1 MDQQPSPEN
10 GVPAA
15 ELPLQDVH
23 VKTALPDYEMNHR
36 YGDVFKST
44 PTSVLEAEF
53 WTAFGGSEQQQY
65 SPEQQLL
72 LAVLAQAYD
81 DLGGHKGMPLRALD
95 HTHYS
100 DTGRWVSGAHRWFTE
115 TDYVTLEG
123 VKERGFSL
131 EFVCEALNLTISIIR
146 KLALKKWDEE
156 EKKDHVSKR
165 PYLRR

>member
-1 MDQQPSPEN
+1 MSKKKSMDQQPSPDKD
-10 GVPAA
+10 VSA

-23 VKTALPDYEMNHR
+23 VKTALPEH
-36 YGDVFKST
+36 YGDVFKSA

-53 WTAFGGSEQQQY
+53 WTAFGSSDQQQY

-115 TDYVTLEG
+115 TDYVTSEG
-123 VKERGFSL
+123 AKERGFSL
-131 EFVCEALNLTISIIR
+131 EFVCEALDLTISIIR